1 MIRSKGKNLIDRQII
16 RLINECVRNNLIKIL
31 ELLVK
36 CSRNYVI
43 NKIERDMERESEK
56 YRDRTRERVEVKR
69 ETRQNIANKIKY
81 IPFYYKIAKPRLK
94 LTNIRFWD

>member
-1 MIRSKGKNLIDRQII
+1 MI

-43 NKIERDMERESEK
+43 NKDERDMDRERESEK
-56 YRDRTRERVEVKR
+56 
-69 ETRQNIANKIKY
+69 
-81 IPFYYKIAKPRLK
+81 
-94 LTNIRFWD
+94 